1 MTDVTV
7 LPPLASSLASVPIEE
22 MALDLDA
29 ADYSF
34 TSLDGGMLK
43 LPPRLLPGTQS
54 PAVSSCTGI
63 ILHPTSARGDEVEEA
78 DVTPAAHHPRRT
90 QRVRFTCKLCGETT
104 TKAVNPHA
112 WSDGSVFARCDGC
125 RIIHKLTD
133 NLKLFHELSGPVFN
147 TVSSTPH
154 LNIPPGLPQQPGLTH
169 HVHPFVW
176 SMFKEEEE

>member
-1 MTDVTV
+1 MKKRSASVPDKLLTAVLYLHAV

-63 ILHPTSARGDEVEEA
+63 ILHPTSARGDEV
-78 DVTPAAHHPRRT
+78 
-90 QRVRFTCKLCGETT
+90 
-104 TKAVNPHA
+104 
-112 WSDGSVFARCDGC
+112 
-125 RIIHKLTD
+125 
-133 NLKLFHELSGPVFN
+133 
-147 TVSSTPH
+147 
-154 LNIPPGLPQQPGLTH
+154 
-169 HVHPFVW
+169 
-176 SMFKEEEE
+176 